1 MTAPALKLADIP
13 QRQAYGVALAEYGD
27 VNDSVVV
34 LDADVSSSTLTNYF
48 ARRHPKRFF
57 NMGVTEASM
66 VDVGVG
72 LALGGMI
79 PFVNTFAALLTLRAC
94 EQIRTCVAYANA
106 NVKLV
111 GGFAGLSDYKDGP
124 THFSV
129 NDMAIMRSMPNMVVI
144 SPADNLEAAR
154 MVPVIAEYPGPVYM
168 RISRASVG
176 DVFGDKYKPEIGK
189 GCVLRAGSDVTLI
202 GTGSM
207 VARCMVTAELL
218 SEQGVD
224 VRVIAMSSIK
234 PIDQDLLCQAA
245 RETGAIVTAEDHS
258 IIGGLAGA
266 VAETLALRYPV
277 PLETV
282 GVHDSFAQTG
292 PDPETLMDAV
302 GLSVDDIQRAV
313 PPSSS
318 ANTIPDA
325 SFLQPNLVISTLKS
339 MSLTG
344 GV

>member
-1 MTAPALKLADIP
+1 MNAPVLKLADIP
-13 QRQAYGVALAEYGD
+13 QRQAYGVALADYGD
-27 VNDSVVV
+27 ENQSVVV

-48 ARRHPKRFF
+48 AKHHPKRFF

-94 EQIRTCVAYANA
+94 EQIRTCVAYASA

-111 GGFAGLSDYKDGP
+111 GGFAGVSDYKDGP

-129 NDMAIMRSMPNMVVI
+129 NDIAIMRSMPKMVVI

-154 MVPVIAEYPGPVYM
+154 MVPVIAKHQGPVYM
-168 RISRASVG
+168 RISRATVG
-176 DVFGDKYKPEIGK
+176 DVFDDSYQPIIGK
-189 GCVLRAGSDVTLI
+189 GHILRPGSDVTLV
-202 GTGSM
+202 GAGSM
-207 VARCMVTAELL
+207 VARCMVATEML
-218 SEQGVD
+218 SAQGID
-224 VRVIAMSSIK
+224 VRLIAMSSIK

-266 VAETLALRYPV
+266 VAEALARSCPV
-277 PLETV
+277 PLEPV
-282 GVHDSFAQTG
+282 GVWDNFAQTG

-302 GLSVDDIQRAV
+302 GLSVEDIKQAVSRALKRKL
-313 PPSSS
+313 
-318 ANTIPDA
+318 NT
-325 SFLQPNLVISTLKS
+325 
-339 MSLTG
+339 
-344 GV
+344 